1 MKLKKG
7 DKVVV
12 LSGDDKGKQGKIL
25 MSIPDKGKLIVE
37 GVNVVKRHTKPSQ
50 RNQVGGII
58 EKEAPIAASKVAFIE
73 PGTGKKAKLAVKVL
87 ENGKRARYSKNTNE
101 LV

>member
-1 MKLKKG
+1 
-7 DKVVV
+7 VVV

-25 MSIPDKGKLIVE
+25 MSLPDKDKLIVE

-58 EKEAPIAASKVAFIE
+58 EKEAPIAASKVAFVE
-73 PGTGKKAKLAVKVL
+73 PGTGKKAKL
-87 ENGKRARYSKNTNE
+87 GRQGARERQARTLLQDHQRTGIE
-101 LV
+101 P